1 MPLLDSIILIIQI
14 TLLTIVVVASGRLLK
29 RGNDIFLAILFI
41 FSIVSWLLSDLY
53 WLAFDV
59 LRSGEHMPLAANE
72 LGECA
77 MFLLLSTAI
86 SKYKNKEERISVF
99 AACFAS
105 VFTLANTALWIIWSG
120 EWLQDILSGIC
131 LFVLLLTFLQVCEE
145 KKMLNVNVKAV
156 MSLAAILVILFQVL
170 TTYLQNTFTRIL
182 EYISYL
188 IMFAAFC
195 LFIVLAIVYMRRKE
209 KAKPFLFSIASLL
222 CGVFGIYMSPGIVYS
237 VIFALTSVLGP
248 LMFLT
253 IRREVL
259 PDDIR

>member
-1 MPLLDSIILIIQI
+1 MALLDRINLVIQVV
-14 TLLTIVVVASGRLLK
+14 LLMLVIVASVRLLK

-131 LFVLLLTFLQVCEE
+131 LFGLLSTFLQICEE
-145 KKMLNVNVKAV
+145 KKMLKAYVKVV
-156 MSLAAILVILFQVL
+156 MSVGAFFVILFQVL
-170 TTYLQNTFTRIL
+170 TTYLQNSFTRIL

-188 IMFAAFC
+188 IMFATIV

-209 KAKPFLFSIASLL
+209 KAKPFLLSIAALL

-237 VIFALTSVLGP
+237 VIFAAISVIGP
-248 LMFLT
+248 LMFFT

-259 PDDIR
+259 PDDIC